1 LTPAARGAD
10 HAAVA
15 DAAGRMAWEWR
26 ATGTVW
32 RVHHDGRVPAEAAER
47 VRALVAADE
56 ARWSRFLPGSETARI
71 TAAAGTTVAVSD
83 ETLDLLA
90 ACSAW
95 TQATGG
101 VFQPLVGAALAAWGY
116 SRPAQAGT
124 PHAAERPVGGA
135 VTGEIEIDRAARS
148 VRIPAGAV
156 LDPGGAAKGWI
167 ADRAARLLA
176 EAAPGAEAL
185 VDAGGDM
192 AAAAGA
198 HEVVVAHAHRPGIVV
213 QVRPGTAIATSGPHV
228 RSWPAGA
235 GRAHHL
241 IDPATGAPG
250 DAATATVLAGTCAEA
265 DVWAK
270 VFALRPHLVDGTP
283 LAALVTGPDGDR
295 TSAAWQS

>member
-1 LTPAARGAD
+1 MHRAD

-15 DAAGRMAWEWR
+15 DAPGRTAWEWR

-32 RVHHDGRVPAEAAER
+32 RVHHDGGVPAAAAER

-56 ARWSRFLPGSETARI
+56 ARWSRFLPGSETRSI
-71 TAAAGTTVAVSD
+71 TAAAGTTVGVSD

-90 ACSAW
+90 ACRAW
-95 TQATGG
+95 TRATGG

-116 SRPAQAGT
+116 SRPAQART
-124 PHAAERPVGGA
+124 PHAAERPVSGA
-135 VTGEIEIDRAARS
+135 VTGEIEIDRAAGG

-156 LDPGGAAKGWI
+156 LDLGGAAKGWI

-176 EAAPGAEAL
+176 EEAPGAAAL

-192 AAAAGA
+192 AAAAGG
-198 HEVVVAHAHRPGIVV
+198 HEVVVVHAHRPGIVV
-213 QVRPGTAIATSGPHV
+213 HVRPGRAIATSGPHV

-241 IDPATGAPG
+241 IDPSTGAPG

-270 VFALRPHLVDGTP
+270 VFALRPQLVGETP
-283 LAALVTGPDGDR
+283 LAVLVTGPGGDR
-295 TSAAWQS
+295 SSAAWRG